1 MSAKR
6 KLTIGV
12 HTGKNIMEHS
22 YNSKVAIDMGHDI
35 YAGAVFK
42 HLAYNVSKKLAREE
56 TDENGEAWFAV
67 SESGIARYMPEL
79 TPAQARK
86 TVKKLVDAGLIKKQS
101 NGWKNKYTLTEI
113 GWDYCVNPL
122 EDNVR
127 SGKSSKD
134 RVEVSPEV
142 KEIVAYLNA
151 KAGTQFRADT
161 VTTNKLIGAVL
172 HKGIT
177 VDECKAVIDL
187 KVVQWK
193 GDDVMEQH
201 LTPKTLFGSKFEKYL
216 EEVKRIKS
224 TESQTEQ
231 TQVDKACSGLELYYK
246 MAAAGLIVNDELVHE
261 EKYRNTIRPTLIE
274 EEQAVVDSWYS
285 KGV

>member
-6 KLTIGV
+6 KLTIGAHV
-12 HTGKNIMEHS
+12 GAKVIEHS
-22 YNSKVAIDMGHDI
+22 YNSRVAIDMGYDI

-42 HLAYNVSKKLAREE
+42 HLAYNVSKKLAIGE

-67 SESGIARYMPEL
+67 SENGIARYMPEL
-79 TPAQARK
+79 TPTQARK

-113 GWDYCVNPL
+113 GLDYCVNPV
-122 EDNVR
+122 EEKVR
-127 SGKSSKD
+127 SGKTSK
-134 RVEVSPEV
+134 VKAEVSPEV

-151 KAGTQFRADT
+151 KAGTQFREDT
-161 VTTNKLIGAVL
+161 VITNKLIGTVL

-177 VDECKAVIDL
+177 VEECKAVVDL
-187 KVVQWK
+187 KVSQWK
-193 GDDVMEQH
+193 GNDVMEQH
-201 LTPKTLFGSKFEKYL
+201 LTPKTLFGGKFEKYL

-224 TESQTEQ
+224 TELQTDQ

-246 MAAAGLIVNDELVHE
+246 MASAGLIVNDKLVHE
-261 EKYRNTIRPTLIE
+261 EKYRNTIRPTLSE